1 MKINAKLIE
10 GENMKTNVTF
20 QLEKEDI
27 EKLKLLAK
35 RENRSVASYLRNIVL
50 NLIAQDEKTN
60 RYK

>member
-1 MKINAKLIE
+1 
-10 GENMKTNVTF
+10 MKTNVTF